1 MKHTTTRSTSNAIIV
16 VQMPIVIIAPC
27 ISSIMNPSASVGRMA
42 RVAAVMLTVDTFPN
56 GELGRE
62 GVSGAEMAAGAS
74 ASGAVVDSGVDIIR
88 VVASGPATLL
98 GL

>member
-1 MKHTTTRSTSNAIIV
+1 MTHTTTRSTSNAIIV

-42 RVAAVMLTVDTFPN
+42 RVAAVILTVDTFPV
-56 GELGRE
+56 GDLGRE
-62 GVSGAEMAAGAS
+62 GASGAEVAAGAS
-74 ASGAVVDSGVDIIR
+74 ASGAVVESGADIIR
-88 VVASGPATLL
+88 VVASGLPTLL